1 MIRKKRG
8 GDERLSHALLRVTFC
23 INFTVSQGKG
33 STVFC
38 KLELHVLRQEN
49 RA

>member
-1 MIRKKRG
+1 MIRQKGG
-8 GDERLSHALLRVTFC
+8 GDERLSHALFRVTFC
-23 INFTVSQGKG
+23 INFTVSQSKG
-33 STVFC
+33 LTLFC